1 MSPDEFDAAWRAF
14 VQQWNAVR
22 ADGKAGAALIDRA
35 LADGLVPPADPAP
48 RPEPL
53 IALRCAMAV
62 IKRAKA
68 FDDKAYR
75 VAHASD
81 RKAVKSPLRHFC
93 DVGWK
98 QLSNPSTDF
107 DLWWYWSEHLDPGD
121 ERVNPLLHHLFVG
134 RRLGLSTRP
143 ERTDRTPVTLPRE
156 SAPRRIVL
164 FAGDDPDGLVDDH
177 VVAYVSELARHGDV
191 HYLADA
197 TLASGELDKLAGVT
211 RSARAIRHGRG
222 RVGSWALLADDL
234 IGWDALADYDEVV
247 FVDDGAY
254 LVRPL
259 DEVFEQMAATTCDW
273 WGLHAV
279 KRTWSVDDGATEPM
293 PLADAVQRWADASE
307 MDPRDHLRVGSHF
320 TVCRRTVIDD
330 PGFRRRLAA
339 GNRPLRFLASS
350 TFAAVMTHDLLARGF
365 TFTALIDRLWPD
377 DPALSPDVWTLIRD
391 GHPLLTRSLLSR
403 NPRRVADL
411 AGWKA
416 SLTAVAPS
424 CDADAIERNLLRI
437 AADDDLSRSFSIRT
451 REDGTVDFHTPLNFD
466 RFRREDEWTPKFDHW
481 WAFPVCAYD
490 HTLAGNERAVFE
502 QVRDDP
508 SIKKI
513 ILTRSRR
520 VDLPGENVVTV
531 PLMSREGQEHLLRAR
546 QVFVKHGPQINA
558 HWPLSPLTHN
568 VVNLWH
574 GIPLK
579 RFGSA
584 AATISPGLE
593 RALLRNNGGS
603 RAVVTSSR
611 MDMLAMTT
619 AFWPLSYTEMWNTG
633 LPRNDYVT
641 CDVERLPID
650 LRETEQRLRDEIG
663 DRRLVMFLPT
673 FKDGQADAYYRFTPE
688 DLERIS
694 AWMERHHA
702 VIGVREHMADEAR
715 TYWHQLAPLGS
726 VDLSNRRYPDLEV
739 LYRVASG
746 LVSDYSSCLVD
757 FMLTGRPLASFA
769 YDLDH
774 YANEER
780 GLFYDLDKV
789 LPGAVC
795 RTFDELAE
803 ALDGFFEAPDPA
815 TAEEHAWRRR
825 IFHDHVDAGASRR
838 VVERVK
844 AWYSPEA

>member
-1 MSPDEFDAAWRAF
+1 MSPDDFDAAWQAF
-14 VQQWNAVR
+14 VQRWDDLGDV
-22 ADGKAGAALIDRA
+22 GKARAALIDHA
-35 LADGLVPPADPAP
+35 LAHGLTDPTDPAP

-68 FDDKAYR
+68 FDHAAYR
-75 VAHASD
+75 AAHATD
-81 RKAVKSPLRHFC
+81 RKAVRSPLRHFC

-98 QLSNPSTDF
+98 HLSNPSTDF
-107 DLWWYWSEHLDPGD
+107 DLWWYWSEHLDPRD
-121 ERVNPLLHHLFVG
+121 DRVNPLLHHLLAG
-134 RRLGLSTRP
+134 RHLGLTTRA
-143 ERTDRTPVTLPRE
+143 ERVDRTPVAFPDGE
-156 SAPRRIVL
+156 APRRVVL
-164 FAGDDPDGLVDDH
+164 FVGDDPDGILDDH
-177 VVAYVSELARHGDV
+177 VVAYITELSRHGDV

-197 TLASGELDKLAGVT
+197 TLAPGELDKLAEVAL
-211 RSARAIRHGRG
+211 SARAIRHGRG

-234 IGWDALADYDEVV
+234 LGWEALAAYDEVV

-259 DEVFEQMAATTCDW
+259 DAVFDRMAVASCDW

-279 KRTWSVDDGATEPM
+279 KRTWSADDGHTERL
-293 PLADAVQRWADASE
+293 PLADAVARWRDDVE
-307 MDPRDHLRVGSHF
+307 MDPGDYLRVGSHF
-320 TVCRRTVIDD
+320 TVCRRTVLEDE
-330 PGFRRRLAA
+330 GFRRRLAA
-339 GNRPLRFLASS
+339 GNRALRFLTSS
-350 TFAAVMTHDLLARGF
+350 TFAAVMTHDLTARGF
-365 TFTALIDRLWPD
+365 TFDAFIDRLWPD
-377 DPALSPDVWTLIRD
+377 DPALSRDVWDLIGD
-391 GHPLLTRSLLSR
+391 GHPLLTRRLLVHNPHRVPDLATWATSLRTVAPEADVKAVEHHL
-403 NPRRVADL
+403 RRVA
-411 AGWKA
+411 
-416 SLTAVAPS
+416 
-424 CDADAIERNLLRI
+424 
-437 AADDDLSRSFSIRT
+437 ADDELVRSFAIRT
-451 REDGTVDFHTPLNFD
+451 RGDGTIDYHTPLSFD
-466 RFRREDEWTPKFDHW
+466 RFRREDEWAPKFDHW

-502 QVRDDP
+502 HVRDDP

-520 VDLPGENVVTV
+520 IDLQGENVVTV
-531 PLMSREGQEHLLRAR
+531 PLISREGQEYLLRAR
-546 QVFVKHGPQINA
+546 QIFVKHGPQING
-558 HWPLSPLTHN
+558 HWPVSPLTHN
-568 VVNLWH
+568 FVNLWH

-641 CDVERLPID
+641 CPADRLPAD

-673 FKDGQADAYYRFTPE
+673 FKDGQADAYYRFMPQ
-688 DLERIS
+688 DLERIA

-702 VIGVREHMADEAR
+702 VLGVREHMADEAR

-769 YDLDH
+769 YDLDR

-780 GLFYDLDKV
+780 GLFYDLDRV

-795 RTFDELAE
+795 RTFDELATT
-803 ALDGFFEAPDPA
+803 LDDFFTEPDAA
-815 TAEEHAWRRR
+815 TLEEHSWRRR
-825 IFHDHVDAGASRR
+825 IFHDHLDDGATRR

-844 AWYSPEA
+844 ALYTPTA